1 MLGGEVLPA
10 VPVDGELVRVPR
22 GRTGVDTGGSDAEV
36 ISRSIADGEQFAAIF
51 DRHFARV
58 YRFFEWRVAR
68 DAADELAGEV
78 FRVAFERRSSYDVE
92 RGDCLPWLYGI
103 ALNLLRRHQRTQAR
117 HARAVARIPAPPMS
131 DGFVDDA
138 VARVDASVMS
148 AELTSTLEGLTEGER
163 DVLLLVAWEDLSYE
177 EVADVL
183 RVPLGTVRS
192 RLHRGRRKL
201 REHIAANGEEQGDL
215 DPQRVRRCG
224 P

>member
-1 MLGGEVLPA
+1 MGAE
-10 VPVDGELVRVPR
+10 
-22 GRTGVDTGGSDAEV
+22 GSDADV
-36 ISRSIADGEQFAAIF
+36 ISRSIVDREGFAVIF

-58 YRFFEWRVAR
+58 YRFFEWRVGR

-92 RGDCLPWLYGI
+92 RVDCLPWLYGI

-117 HARAVARIPAPPMS
+117 YVRAVARIPASPMT
-131 DGFVDDA
+131 DGFVDEV

-148 AELTSTLEGLTEGER
+148 AELRATLEGLTEGER

-183 RVPLGTVRS
+183 GVPLGTVRS

-201 REHIAANGEEQGDL
+201 REQIAANGEEQGDL